1 MGCVQGKATGYSF
14 NRTVEEM
21 KQQNGYRDRGRGR
34 GQQEEAV
41 KPELGTIKK
50 STGAGNGEENKISNR
65 ERERLVLDET
75 TDAPGNNNNN
85 NNNDGNVEKKKIN
98 GEDVVD
104 GWPKWLVDNI
114 HRDILAGMVPR
125 SADSYHKL
133 AKVSIFCTLLSI

>member
-14 NRTVEEM
+14 NRTVEEI

-34 GQQEEAV
+34 EQQQQEEV

-65 ERERLVLDET
+65 ERERLVLDEK
-75 TDAPGNNNNN
+75 TDALGNN